1 MGEFFM
7 ILTLDQRSTALDS
20 FVNLTSEIFDH
31 LFKISL
37 GKLP

>member
-7 ILTLDQRSTALDS
+7 ILTLDQKSIALDS
-20 FVNLTSEIFDH
+20 FLTLTSEIFDH

-37 GKLP
+37 GELP

>member
-7 ILTLDQRSTALDS
+7 ILTLDQKSTALDS
-20 FVNLTSEIFDH
+20 FLTLTCEIFDH

-37 GKLP
+37 GELP